1 MTNEQLQKGS
11 KLSLRIKDLERELN
25 VWSVAKSINDEKIRV
40 NVGDGRKM
48 VVYTSFIDFDVL
60 KTATI
65 STIEKELNQLR
76 SEFENL

>member
-48 VVYTSFIDFDVL
+48 VVYTSFLDFDVL
-60 KTATI
+60 KIATI

>member
-25 VWSVAKSINDEKIRV
+25 VWSVAKSINDEKIRM

>member
-11 KLSLRIKDLERELN
+11 KLSQRIKDLEREFN
-25 VWSVAKSINDEKIRV
+25 AWSVAKSVNDEKIFV
-40 NVGDGRKM
+40 NVGDGRRM
-48 VVYTSFIDFDVL
+48 VVYTSYIDFDVL

-65 STIEKELNQLR
+65 STIEKELNQLQ